1 MIFKLRSLVCAKR
14 LNVIYHHRTESV
26 TKFLCIA
33 LIYISSRYFFQ
44 LHFILI
50 NSRMAKTSKATKK
63 FQNKHLKHT
72 IEHRREV
79 QKHNK
84 KFAQRKKSSAK
95 DGTTDEPTESKA
107 TKPIFKDMSVED
119 FFEGGF
125 EVPKPKK
132 GTVIEE
138 KSEDE
143 EMEASSDDNDENN
156 EGSDVEENAAEGESS
171 DDEET
176 MKQSLKDLESK
187 DPEFFKYLKENDKNL
202 LDFEAVNPLDAI
214 SDDEDNEDDDDEDA
228 DDDEEKIEKEALK
241 QTSNA
246 KRIEITKAMVAKWDK
261 QLKKPTLKLVQNV
274 ISAFKAAVYINSSD
288 ENETRYLITESSA
301 FSDLMFVGLKRL
313 PLAIHILAPYKVNLR
328 GIRVLDDK
336 NRNTARVGR
345 LLKSQGG
352 AYITFLQDLTN
363 TESAALVLSS
373 LQEVLPFYIPQRKI
387 IKQIFNAV
395 VECWS
400 STTDVET
407 QIATYAFLNNAAREF
422 PKSTLEIILKATY
435 SSFLK
440 NCRKT
445 NVHTMDLINFS
456 KNSACE
462 LFGIDEQLSY
472 RIGFE
477 YIRQLAIHL
486 RNSIT
491 NTTNGSATQKDA
503 YMAIYNWQFCHSLD
517 FWSRVLSQFC
527 NPEHE
532 LVTFKNHESPLRSLI
547 YPLVQVTL
555 GTIRLIPTAQF
566 FPMRFYLIRSLIRLS
581 QGSGVY
587 IPIYPLISEILTSTA
602 YTKAGKPSKL
612 QAIDFDYIIKVNQQY
627 LGTKVYQDGLCEQFL
642 ELTGE
647 FFALHCK
654 NIAFP
659 ELVTPVILSLRRFI
673 KKSRNFKFN
682 KQLQQLIEK
691 LNANSNFITSRRSN
705 VEYGPSNKAEVQAF
719 LKEDPWESTPLGQ
732 YTVVHRKVKEERVK
746 LLKKAILEEEEAR
759 RGLKEDIELEDALEN
774 DDESDSDDEDSEMRE
789 DVDEE

>member
-1 MIFKLRSLVCAKR
+1 
-14 LNVIYHHRTESV
+14 
-26 TKFLCIA
+26 
-33 LIYISSRYFFQ
+33 
-44 LHFILI
+44 
-50 NSRMAKTSKATKK
+50 MAKTSKATKK

-84 KFAQRKKSSAK
+84 KFAQRKKSLSK
-95 DGTTDEPTESKA
+95 DGKDAEPTESKA

-132 GTVIEE
+132 GTVIDE

-143 EMEASSDDNDENN
+143 DMEASSDEEQSKSDES
-156 EGSDVEENAAEGESS
+156 SDEEESDAEEMAEGDESS

-176 MKQSLKDLESK
+176 MKQNLKDLESK
-187 DPEFFKYLKENDKNL
+187 DPEFYKYLQQNDKNL
-202 LDFEAVNPLDAI
+202 LDFEGVNPLDAI
-214 SDDEDNEDDDDEDA
+214 SDDEDEEDEDEG
-228 DDDEEKIEKEALK
+228 EEKIVEDAVSQKSTVK
-241 QTSNA
+241 KT
-246 KRIEITKAMVAKWDK
+246 EITRALVAKWDK

-274 ISAFKAAVYINSSD
+274 ISAFKAAVYINSAD
-288 ENETRYLITESSA
+288 ENDTRYLITESSA
-301 FSDLMFVGLKRL
+301 FSELMFVGLKRL
-313 PLAIHILAPYKVNLR
+313 PTAIQILAPYKVNLR
-328 GIRVLDDK
+328 GIRIVDDK
-336 NRNTARVGR
+336 NPNTVRVGR

-352 AYITFLQDLTN
+352 AYITLLQDLNN
-363 TESAALVLSS
+363 TETAALVLTS
-373 LQEVLPFYIPQRKI
+373 LQELLPFYIPQRKI

-395 VECWS
+395 VECWA

-477 YIRQLAIHL
+477 YVRQLAIHL

-491 NTTNGSATQKDA
+491 NTTNSANQKDA
-503 YMAIYNWQFCHSLD
+503 YKAIYNWQFCHSLD

-532 LVTFKNHESPLRSLI
+532 LANFKNQESPLRSLI

-566 FPMRFYLIRSLIRLS
+566 FPMRFYLIRALIRLS

-602 YTKAGKPSKL
+602 FTKPGKPAKL

-627 LGTKVYQDGLCEQFL
+627 LGTKTYQDGLCEQFL
-642 ELTGE
+642 ELTAE

-659 ELVTPVILSLRRFI
+659 ELVTPAILSLRRFI

-691 LNANSNFITSRRSN
+691 LNANATFITSRRSN

-719 LKEDPWESTPLGQ
+719 LKEDSWESTPLGQ
-732 YTVVHRKVKEERVK
+732 YVVVHRKVKEERAK
-746 LLKKAILEEEEAR
+746 LLKMAILEEEEAR
-759 RGLKEDIELEDALEN
+759 KGSKKDIDLEDALEN
-774 DDESDSDDEDSEMRE
+774 DSESDSAAEDSEMGE
-789 DVDEE
+789 EEEEDEE